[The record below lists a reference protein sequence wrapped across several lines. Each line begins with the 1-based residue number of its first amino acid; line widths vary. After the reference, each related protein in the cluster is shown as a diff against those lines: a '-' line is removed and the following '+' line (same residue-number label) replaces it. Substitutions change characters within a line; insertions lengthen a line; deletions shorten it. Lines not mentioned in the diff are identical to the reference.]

1 MGFRPDDERLRN
13 ALEIAEREGLDY
25 TFEKTTLADDAHP
38 NTVRI
43 TLERG
48 DRHAV
53 MIGSS
58 LGAGRVLVT
67 EIDGYPVEVTGNY
80 HTIVLVAEDVKGS
93 VARIAT
99 HPRRGRPQHRDAAA
113 HAESARRRRV
123 HGHRD
128 RRRARRGGARRDP
141 RAALGALGLPPRQ
154 GECLMYK
161 SLADAIRDAESQRH
175 PASRGSRWRPR
186 AGDQG
191 RPVDDIRAA
200 LQRALDVM
208 RGAVGQ
214 GMTGDLYSASG
225 LVGGDAA
232 KLRTGPAG
240 PLAGTPFRDILA
252 RALAVQEVNA
262 AMGVIVAAPTAGGA
276 GVLPAVLTGLAA
288 RARTSPTT
296 AVVDA
301 LAVAGLIG
309 AVIAERASLS
319 GAEGGC
325 QAETGAAAAMAAGAA
340 TEMLGGTPA
349 QVGHAVAL
357 ALQGTLGLVCDPLG
371 GLVEL
376 PCVFRNATG
385 VGHRARRHRDGDGRH
400 RVRDPGG
407 RGDRHDGRDR
417 PRDGRALS
425 RDRRRRAR
433 RDAHRAAARQ
443 GATGADQAG
452 AEVAGSA
459 GRAGRRKPSLPG
471 GAPVACAASATPAET
486 RRASIP

>member
-1 MGFRPDDERLRN
+1 
-13 ALEIAEREGLDY
+13 
-25 TFEKTTLADDAHP
+25 
-38 NTVRI
+38 
-43 TLERG
+43 
-48 DRHAV
+48 
-53 MIGSS
+53 
-58 LGAGRVLVT
+58 
-67 EIDGYPVEVTGNY
+67 
-80 HTIVLVAEDVKGS
+80 
-93 VARIAT
+93 
-99 HPRRGRPQHRDAAA
+99 
-113 HAESARRRRV
+113 
-123 HGHRD
+123 
-128 RRRARRGGARRDP
+128 
-141 RAALGALGLPPRQ
+141 
-154 GECLMYK
+154 MYK
-161 SLADAIRDAESQRH
+161 SLAEAIRDAESQQI
-175 PASRGSRWRPR
+175 PLGQLALETESR
-186 AGDQG
+186 DQG
-191 RPVDDIRAA
+191 RTVADIRSA

-276 GVLPAVLTGLAA
+276 GVLPAVLTGLAEA
-288 RARTSPTT
+288 RKIGDD

-349 QVGHAVAL
+349 QVGHATAL
-357 ALQGTLGLVCDPLG
+357 AMQGTLGLVCDPLG

-385 VGHRARRHRDGDGRH
+385 SAIALTGIELAMAGVEFKIPVDEVIDVMGEIGRSMD
-400 RVRDPGG
+400 VRYRETAGG
-407 RGDRHDGRDR
+407 G
-417 PRDGRALS
+417 L
-425 RDRRRRAR
+425 
-433 RDAHRAAARQ
+433 AA
-443 GATGADQAG
+443 TPT
-452 AEVAGSA
+452 
-459 GRAGRRKPSLPG
+459 GRRLAKERL
-471 GAPVACAASATPAET
+471 VQIK
-486 RRASIP
+486 RA